1 MSLVDRLTLQAYS
14 SARIERKF
22 PIHPGQEIWLL
33 RPIYRAG
40 FVKAYPNRE
49 VTSIYFDTQSLSF
62 CMDNINGVRDRIKF
76 RYRFYNDS
84 LLNGVLEA
92 KLKKGFI
99 GFKKSYSVLDGLTI
113 KFFGSDI
120 KLIDTDQIAHFIRD
134 KFQIILRPASTV
146 SYQRSYFEHPGGMR
160 LTMDKNIS
168 SFPCSRIGRGSI
180 RCSQNPVMEI
190 KYPPELDS
198 YIRMSIF
205 PFFESLSIRATKSS
219 KYVNSII

>member
-1 MSLVDRLTLQAYS
+1 MSLVDRLTLQAHA

-120 KLIDTDQIAHFIRD
+120 KLIDTDQIANFIRD

-146 SYQRSYFEHPGGMR
+146 SYLRSYFEHPAGMR

-168 SFPCSRIGRGSI
+168 SFPCLRVGRGSI
-180 RCSQNPVMEI
+180 RCSQSPVMEI

>member
-1 MSLVDRLTLQAYS
+1 MSLVDRLTLQAYA

-22 PIHPGQEIWLL
+22 SIHPGQEIWLL
-33 RPIYRAG
+33 RHIFRAG

-49 VTSIYFDTQSLSF
+49 VISIYFDTQSLSF
-62 CMDNINGVRDRIKF
+62 CMDNINGVRDRVKF

-84 LLNGVLEA
+84 LLDGVLEA
-92 KLKKGFI
+92 KLKNGFI

-113 KFFGSDI
+113 KSFGSDI
-120 KLIDTDQIAHFIRD
+120 KLLDTDQIAHFIRD

-146 SYQRSYFEHPGGMR
+146 SYQRSYFEHPAGMR

-180 RCSQNPVMEI
+180 RSNQNPVMEI

>member
-1 MSLVDRLTLQAYS
+1 MSLVDRLTQQAYD

-22 PIHPGQEIWLL
+22 SIHPGQEIWLL
-33 RPIYRAG
+33 KHIFRAG
-40 FVKAYPNRE
+40 FVKAYPNRK

-62 CMDNINGVRDRIKF
+62 CMDNINGVRDRVKF

-84 LLNGVLEA
+84 LLDGVLEA
-92 KLKKGFI
+92 KLKNGFI
-99 GFKKSYSVLDGLTI
+99 GFKKSYSVIDGLTI

-120 KLIDTDQIAHFIRD
+120 KLLDTDQISYFIRD

-146 SYQRSYFEHPGGMR
+146 SYQRSYFEHPAGMR

-168 SFPCSRIGRGSI
+168 SFPCTRIGRGSI
-180 RCSQNPVMEI
+180 RSNQNPVMEI
-190 KYPPELDS
+190 KYPPKLDS
-198 YIRMSIF
+198 YIRTSIF

>member
-1 MSLVDRLTLQAYS
+1 MSLVDRLTLQAYA

-134 KFQIILRPASTV
+134 KFQIILKPASTV
-146 SYQRSYFEHPGGMR
+146 SYQRSYFEHPAGMR

-168 SFPCSRIGRGSI
+168 SFPCLRVGRGSI
-180 RCSQNPVMEI
+180 RCSQSPVMEI
-190 KYPPELDS
+190 KSPPELDS

-205 PFFESLSIRATKSS
+205 PFFESLSIRAPKSS